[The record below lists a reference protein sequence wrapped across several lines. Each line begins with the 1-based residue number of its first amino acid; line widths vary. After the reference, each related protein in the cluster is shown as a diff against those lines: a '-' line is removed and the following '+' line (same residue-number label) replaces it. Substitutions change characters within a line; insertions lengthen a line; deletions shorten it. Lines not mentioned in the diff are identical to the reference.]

1 VTVRTASANNTTVT
15 ADCGAGNHALGGGG
29 STGGGGSN
37 FTQSYPATDAAGT
50 AATNASTNPRFWTTK
65 FATATGSN
73 TSYAICV
80 PN

>member
-1 VTVRTASANNTTVT
+1 VTVRATSANNTTVI
-15 ADCGAGNHALGGGG
+15 ADCGVGNHALGGGG
-29 STGGGGSN
+29 STGGGGTN
-37 FTQSYPATDAAGT
+37 FTQSYPSDAAGNGVT
-50 AATNASTNPRFWTTK
+50 TGSTNPRYWTTK